1 MPHTKITDAN
11 FLECLE
17 DDDNFFECLEFWISK
32 YAKPSVYSVT
42 AKSLY
47 VEEPKH
53 SYNAGPVLYCGVPGQ
68 EDENEFKR
76 YDKYEAL
83 KEKLSQEKHCLK
95 DEIATLMKAKHIT
108 KASDVYKTA
117 WMSCALFKK
126 IMRSDEN
133 YIPDKDTVFKLC
145 IALQVTLDEA
155 NKLLSYAGYCFN
167 PSQNKDIIVKEFIVN
182 KKFSEQD
189 QIDIDTLL
197 FETNEKVLFS
207 KE

>member
-1 MPHTKITDAN
+1 M
-11 FLECLE
+11 
-17 DDDNFFECLEFWISK
+17 
-32 YAKPSVYSVT
+32 
-42 AKSLY
+42 
-47 VEEPKH
+47 
-53 SYNAGPVLYCGVPGQ
+53 PGQ

-126 IMRSDEN
+126 IMRSNEK